1 MLPLYLSPTTRPTAT
16 LTRDAPSVIRAR
28 VRAVSAACLIVSLIV
43 LWIIVQKGSSL
54 AEAVTLLGW
63 WPVILGDVA
72 RCVLLTAVLF
82 VGPLYERGIIEGE
95 WRSWLQPGSLIEG
108 LSGWIGWRNYVA
120 VSCGRKY
127 KPDPLYTNIHQG
139 PVTEEIIFRSA
150 ILPLHI
156 LAKVS
161 PGHMVFLTPLYFGI
175 AHIHHFYEFRLTHP
189 ETPLLLALI
198 RPVFQ
203 LSYTTLFG
211 WYAAFVYLRTG
222 SLWAVILIHS
232 FCNWNGLPR
241 FWGRVEA
248 YPIFGRETQP
258 LHTGWTVAYYLLLV
272 LGAWSFA
279 KLLWPLTESNHALVS
294 F

>member
-1 MLPLYLSPTTRPTAT
+1 
-16 LTRDAPSVIRAR
+16 
-28 VRAVSAACLIVSLIV
+28 
-43 LWIIVQKGSSL
+43 
-54 AEAVTLLGW
+54 
-63 WPVILGDVA
+63 
-72 RCVLLTAVLF
+72 
-82 VGPLYERGIIEGE
+82 
-95 WRSWLQPGSLIEG
+95 
-108 LSGWIGWRNYVA
+108 
-120 VSCGRKY
+120 
-127 KPDPLYTNIHQG
+127 
-139 PVTEEIIFRSA
+139 
-150 ILPLHI
+150 
-156 LAKVS
+156 
-161 PGHMVFLTPLYFGI
+161 MVFLTPLYFGI
-175 AHIHHFYEFRLTHP
+175 AHVHHFYEFRLTHP

-198 RPVFQ
+198 RPIFQ

-248 YPIFGRETQP
+248 YPSFGKEVRP

-279 KLLWPLTESNHALVS
+279 KLLWPLTESDRALVS